1 MDYIGFCGGL
11 LNSACQRR
19 IEHLPEGRRVLE
31 ADHPQ
36 AVLLGAGGVEEDD
49 ARRAE
54 QLEALEQRLVRLVVG
69 GYVGLQQLEVMH
81 IADGNALFNMLQQ
94 YSGSIGTA
102 AMSVIIAIAGSPYQ
116 GQSKQVV
123 IGSQAAFIVLFLF
136 LFTLLIFACI
146 LRFIKRDKQG
156 LVKN

>member
-1 MDYIGFCGGL
+1 
-11 LNSACQRR
+11 
-19 IEHLPEGRRVLE
+19 
-31 ADHPQ
+31 
-36 AVLLGAGGVEEDD
+36 
-49 ARRAE
+49 
-54 QLEALEQRLVRLVVG
+54 
-69 GYVGLQQLEVMH
+69 MH

-123 IGSQAAFIVLFLF
+123 IGSQAAFIVLF
-136 LFTLLIFACI
+136 TLLLFACI